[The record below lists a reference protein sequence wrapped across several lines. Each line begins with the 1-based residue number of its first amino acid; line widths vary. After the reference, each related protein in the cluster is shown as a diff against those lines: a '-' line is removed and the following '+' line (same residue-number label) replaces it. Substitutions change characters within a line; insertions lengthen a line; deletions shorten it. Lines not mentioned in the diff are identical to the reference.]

1 MLQESQSVL
10 KDWLVV
16 FLTMDNGRMTD
27 FLINISVFEGIT
39 AMFTIMVLS
48 KLFVLSCPFLFC
60 SEPVLKT
67 ERLECIIKLL
77 VQVIENAFLLHCKDL
92 SSMLHVLEADETP
105 WKQRGLL
112 MAFQFSHKVFG
123 TLCGW
128 LASSLATRLF
138 VCMPVQFTGNVLCSY
153 FFFNSSSQ
161 SCLER
166 QTISKFF
173 VPSIFRK

>member
-1 MLQESQSVL
+1 
-10 KDWLVV
+10 
-16 FLTMDNGRMTD
+16 
-27 FLINISVFEGIT
+27 
-39 AMFTIMVLS
+39 
-48 KLFVLSCPFLFC
+48 
-60 SEPVLKT
+60 
-67 ERLECIIKLL
+67 
-77 VQVIENAFLLHCKDL
+77 
-92 SSMLHVLEADETP
+92 MLHVLEADETP

-161 SCLER
+161 SCLEDKPFLNFSFPPFSFP
-166 QTISKFF
+166 IL
-173 VPSIFRK
+173 SI

>member
-1 MLQESQSVL
+1 
-10 KDWLVV
+10 
-16 FLTMDNGRMTD
+16 
-27 FLINISVFEGIT
+27 
-39 AMFTIMVLS
+39 
-48 KLFVLSCPFLFC
+48 
-60 SEPVLKT
+60 
-67 ERLECIIKLL
+67 
-77 VQVIENAFLLHCKDL
+77 
-92 SSMLHVLEADETP
+92 MLHVLEADETP

-173 VPSIFRK
+173 VPSIFVPYIVYLNMQ

>member
-1 MLQESQSVL
+1 
-10 KDWLVV
+10 
-16 FLTMDNGRMTD
+16 MTD

-77 VQVIENAFLLHCKDL
+77 VQVIENTFLLHCKDL

-153 FFFNSSSQ
+153 FFLNSSSQ